1 MPDDR
6 KNNRRLKWLSQTLD
20 KKTFDIESDHA
31 AMRMGNMF
39 MEALGLNARF
49 AFGHGMASRFDLN
62 GDPNPL
68 DANANAGHDANVNIN
83 RPLVNANIGDIANA
97 NNVKIEANNDE
108 LGPVKVEAPEV
119 HDAPYYGPGDTDS
132 SSDDS
137 IVVDELAPF
146 PNWSSSEDEKVRVP
160 FPAENRKRA
169 RKGNVAPD
177 SKKAKIEFEEVNF
190 GSKIVGLINELQSK
204 DKKKKEKK
212 ARQSFEVLDLNKP
225 MRGNKRR
232 RDKDDDDDMSGTGL
246 GFGGQKRARF
256 MNEVC

>member
-1 MPDDR
+1 MIMGVSPFTQVNSTFHCRITRKPFRPPRFDTPNLQPLSIEIMPDDR

-146 PNWSSSEDEKVRVP
+146 PDWSSSEDEKVRVP

-177 SKKAKIEFEEVNF
+177 QWRNWEHM
-190 GSKIVGLINELQSK
+190 LH
-204 DKKKKEKK
+204 
-212 ARQSFEVLDLNKP
+212 
-225 MRGNKRR
+225 MWH
-232 RDKDDDDDMSGTGL
+232 M
-246 GFGGQKRARF
+246 
-256 MNEVC
+256 